1 MLFNSLQFLIFF
13 PIVVTI
19 FFLLPQKRR
28 WILLLI
34 ASYYFYMCW
43 KVEYIL
49 LIIISTLIDYF
60 ATQQMDKL
68 KEKAKKKKWLYLS
81 LISNLG
87 ILFGFKYFNFINEN
101 IQSFFDN
108 FNVFYNV
115 PAFEVLLPVGI
126 SFYTFQTLSY
136 TIDVY
141 NGKTKA
147 QKHLGVFAVFV
158 SFFPQLVA
166 GPIERSNRLLPQFF
180 VKHSFSYERARY
192 GLQQMMW
199 GFFKKVVIA
208 DRLAIVVDGVY
219 NNLDNYSGFPLI
231 VATIFFTFQ
240 IYCDFS
246 GYSDIAIGSAR
257 VMGFE
262 LMENFKRPYFSKSI
276 SEFWK
281 RWHISLSSWF
291 RDYLYIP
298 LGGSKV
304 VKWKWYYNLFITFL
318 VSGFWHGANWTFIVW
333 GALHGTYLM
342 SAIIL
347 TKPKEIILNL
357 LNLKNTNIHKLYQV
371 SFTFLLASFAWIFF
385 RANNITDAI
394 YVITHLF
401 TDVGDY
407 TNLAV
412 MKLKLRGLGVGVN
425 DLLISFGLIIFM
437 ESFNLYE
444 RGGDVWMKLKSKPKW
459 LRWTIYYI
467 IMFGILFLA
476 PYSKVSNFIYFQF

>member
-19 FFLLPQKRR
+19 FFLIPQKRR

-34 ASYYFYMCW
+34 SSYYFYMCW
-43 KVEYIL
+43 KVEYIV

-60 ATQQMDKL
+60 VAQQMDKL

-81 LISNLG
+81 LMSNLG

-101 IQSFFDN
+101 VQSFFDH

-115 PAFEVLLPVGI
+115 SAFEVLLPVGI

-298 LGGSKV
+298 LGGNKV

-318 VSGFWHGANWTFIVW
+318 VSGLWHGANWTFIVW

-347 TKPKEIILNL
+347 TKPKDVILNF
-357 LNLKNTNIHKLYQV
+357 LNLKHTTIHKLYQV
-371 SFTFLLASFAWIFF
+371 SFTFLLAAFAWIFF

-407 TNLAV
+407 TNFAV
-412 MKLKLRGLGVGVN
+412 MKLKLRGLGVGMN

-437 ESFNLYE
+437 ELFNLYE
-444 RGGDVWMKLKSKPKW
+444 RGGDVWIKLKSKPKW
-459 LRWTIYYI
+459 LRWSVYYI

>member
-1 MLFNSLQFLIFF
+1 MLFNSLQFLIFL

-43 KVEYIL
+43 KVEYIV
-49 LIIISTLIDYF
+49 LIIISTLIDYYV
-60 ATQQMDKL
+60 AKQMDSL

-81 LISNLG
+81 LMSNLG

-101 IQSFFDN
+101 IQSFFDH

-180 VKHSFSYERARY
+180 IKHNFSYERARY

-208 DRLAIVVDGVY
+208 DRLAIIVDGVY
-219 NNLDNYSGFPLI
+219 NNLDSYSGFPLI
-231 VATIFFTFQ
+231 IATIFFTFQ

-298 LGGSKV
+298 LGGNKV

-318 VSGFWHGANWTFIVW
+318 VSGFWHGANWTFIIW

-347 TKPKEIILNL
+347 AKPKEIILSFL
-357 LNLKNTNIHKLYQV
+357 KLKNTTIHKLYQV
-371 SFTFLLASFAWIFF
+371 SITFLLAVFAWIFF

-401 TDVGDY
+401 TDIEDY
-407 TNLAV
+407 TNFAV
-412 MKLKLRGLGVGVN
+412 MKLKLRGLGVGMN

-437 ESFNLYE
+437 ELFNLYE
-444 RGGDVWMKLKSKPKW
+444 RGGDVWLKLKSKPKW
-459 LRWTIYYI
+459 LRWSVYYI